1 MREIDESVESEEIA
15 QYGGLSLSEVAEHAS
30 PVESMDDVELEA
42 VVSAKIRDA
51 VDYIDSEIG
60 PKRAEATNRYFGK
73 PYGDE
78 EEGRSQ
84 VVSMDVRDTVAA
96 LMPSLLR
103 VFFSSERVCEFIPH
117 SAEDIPAA
125 EQATDYINSV
135 VLTQDNPGFSVL
147 HAAFKDALVRK
158 SGIVKWWW
166 DVSEQVKTSHHTGLD
181 EQSVAA
187 LLADA
192 DIELSVTAQYP
203 DPVAEQAMQQQ
214 AEQMAQQGVMP
225 PEMPQVQMLSDV
237 MVTRRVRRGVARIE
251 ALPPEEFI
259 ISRRARSLEDATL
272 VAHRQMATVS
282 ELVALGYDADELDE
296 IGGDDDQFL
305 TNEET
310 FARNPQATYLDTDT
324 QDDSTRRILY
334 VEAYILVDYDQDGI
348 AELRRVCTLGPG
360 YKVYRNEPVD
370 ERPFALFCPDPEPHT
385 IFGMCPADV
394 VQDIARIKTHVIRN
408 MLDSLSQSIH
418 PRTVVVEGQVAIA
431 DVLNNEVGGI
441 IRATAPGM
449 VQPLSSPFV
458 GQAAMPVLQYLDEIK
473 ENRTGISKAAAGLD
487 ADAMQ
492 SSTKAAVA
500 ATISA
505 AQAQVETIARVF
517 AETGMKS
524 LMRGILKLII
534 ENQDRPRMVR
544 LRNQWVQVDPRS
556 WDAGMDVAVNV
567 ALGRGTE
574 EERMAFLSSV
584 AAKQEQIMTTM
595 GPQNQLAGLA
605 QYRNT
610 LAKMVELAGFKDAS
624 QFFTD
629 PAQVPPPPPPPAPTD
644 PTQVLA
650 QVEADKIRASI
661 ATDAAKLELERVKAQ
676 AMDDRERDRIEA
688 DVMLRA
694 REIELKY
701 QSTVDTAQIQ
711 ALMAREREVIKA
723 EQTHATAMG
732 QAELQQQAAQE
743 QAMQEQMMQQQAM
756 QEQAMQQPPDM
767 QGPAQ

>member
-1 MREIDESVESEEIA
+1 MLETGESDEREG
-15 QYGGLSLSEVAEHAS
+15 YGDLSLSEIAEQAM
-30 PVESMDDVELEA
+30 PAGMDDAEFEA
-42 VVSAKIRDA
+42 IVASKISDA

-60 PKRAEATNRYFGK
+60 PARAEATNRYFGK

-103 VFFSSERVCEFIPH
+103 VFFSSERVCEFIPQ
-117 SAEDIPAA
+117 SIEDVQAA

-135 VLTQDNPGFSVL
+135 VLNQDNPGFSVL
-147 HAAFKDALVRK
+147 HSAFKDGLVRK

-192 DIELSVTAQYP
+192 DIELSVVAQYP
-203 DPVAEQAMQQQ
+203 DQAAAQAMQMQ
-214 AEQMAQQGVMP
+214 AEQMAQQGVIP
-225 PEMPQVQMLSDV
+225 PEMPQVMLSDV
-237 MVTRRVRRGVARIE
+237 MVTRRIKRGVARIE
-251 ALPPEEFI
+251 ALPPEEFV
-259 ISRRARSLEDATL
+259 ISRRARSLEEATL

-282 ELVALGYDADELDE
+282 ELVALGYDPDELDE

-305 TNEET
+305 TNDET
-310 FARNPQATYLDTDT
+310 FARNPQATYLEADT

-334 VEAYILVDYDQDGI
+334 VEAYVLVDYDGDGI
-348 AELRRVCTLGPG
+348 AELRRVCTLGSG

-385 IFGMCPADV
+385 VFGMCPADV

-418 PRTVVVEGQVAIA
+418 PRTVVVEGQVAMA

-441 IRATAPGM
+441 IRASAPGM

-458 GQAAMPVLQYLDEIK
+458 GQSAMPVLAYLDEIK

-517 AETGMKS
+517 AEGGMKR

-534 ENQDRPRMVR
+534 ENQDKPRMVR
-544 LRNQWVQVDPRS
+544 LRNQWVQIDPRS
-556 WDAGMDVAVNV
+556 WDAQMDVAVNV
-567 ALGRGTE
+567 ALGRGSE
-574 EERMAFLSSV
+574 EDRMAFLSSV
-584 AAKQEQIMTTM
+584 AAKQEQIMATM

-644 PTQVLA
+644 PTQILA

-711 ALMAREREVIKA
+711 ALMARDREMIKA

-732 QAELQQQAAQE
+732 QAQIDQQAAQE
-743 QAMQEQMMQQQAM
+743 QAMQQAMQEQAM
-756 QEQAMQQPPDM
+756 QEQAMQQQAMQPPTDM